1 MTLWEGKEMR
11 TEASR
16 PGWARRLW
24 RPGLIAPILAAAL
37 MLAGAGAAQDAG
49 DEAVTASNASQSI
62 EITADTLEV
71 RQSENVAVFEGS
83 VNAVQGEL
91 VLNADMLTV
100 YYREDQGG
108 QGNLGV
114 SRIDAEGNVIIS
126 SPDETAQGHRGT
138 YDVES
143 GRIDLAGGVIL
154 SRGNNI
160 VEGET
165 LTMDLESGVSRVSSG
180 GNARVQGLFVPD
192 DEDE

>member
-1 MTLWEGKEMR
+1 MR
-11 TEASR
+11 IGASS
-16 PGWARRLW
+16 PGAARRPW
-24 RPGLIAPILAAAL
+24 RLGLLAPALVAAL
-37 MLAGAGAAQDAG
+37 VLASAGAAQDADDG
-49 DEAVTASNASQSI
+49 AAAASNTSQAI

-71 RQSENVAVFEGS
+71 RQSENVAIFEGS
-83 VNAVQGEL
+83 VNAVQGEM

-100 YYREDQGG
+100 YYRESEGG

-126 SPDETAQGHRGT
+126 SPDETAQGKSGT

-180 GNARVQGLFVPD
+180 ASTRVQGLFVPD
-192 DEDE
+192 EEDE